1 MSAVAFSKEVEKL
14 NHCSGCGREHLSQH
28 FHVINPSDR
37 AIVARRF
44 PRLGQLWRAVAD
56 KTVLRLCCLWFV
68 DGHNTRIHHLAASLA
83 RQEPLADAAPRSIRR
98 ISSISLDAHDS
109 HDVDVSAPPPKKAK
123 VNESLQLSMR
133 SRPRSGAR
141 RTRRSS
147 RSSPAS
153 SRRSR
158 RRRSASRMLCSVRLT
173 TRNALVMFDDHTVSG
188 WKSSCCVFDRYRF
201 RCRF

>member
-123 VNESLQLSMR
+123 VNESQTSTPSILLNFCFIFALFERSSMSFNSVDAATVDWR
-133 SRPRSGAR
+133 ARCRGTTAQRGGASETR
-141 RTRRSS
+141 RTQGIDITGQACRRIG
-147 RSSPAS
+147 AIE
-153 SRRSR
+153 
-158 RRRSASRMLCSVRLT
+158 
-173 TRNALVMFDDHTVSG
+173 G
-188 WKSSCCVFDRYRF
+188 
-201 RCRF
+201 